1 MVGALETSTVARPR
15 LSYSRDELLADDDFA
30 RPHVEAGWR
39 LHGGFD
45 ESGRYVSPR
54 MRYRGPAVAAWT
66 EALRARG
73 GDLLDADASLLGG
86 IRYPNPAQT
95 KLLLMEG
102 LGQGFWNTL
111 TITGRIEARGR
122 VLADLTFPD
131 FQSVIVEDIGEMALG
146 HLHRGLLVAHGL
158 DEGGE
163 PDRGLGGHDA
173 MWFALRDLAFGEV
186 GYPEPVV
193 PENIARPQDQKP
205 APPPIASAHAQ
216 VLDFLLNLLLIEFR
230 AERVFS
236 LSESLLRDPD
246 LFTERRREALHAAE
260 LVDRIRQDE
269 RIHVESL
276 RLYLGEVRHLTFRTV
291 GPGREGGTISGA
303 EIVDEQWRRLVE
315 WATVIQPPLV
325 AEQQRTLLRARIAA
339 HPEARRVQRA
349 FDALEESDYDGR

>member
-1 MVGALETSTVARPR
+1 MVVAFEGTARQRR
-15 LSYSRDELLADDDFA
+15 LRYTREELLADDDFA

-45 ESGRYVSPR
+45 AAGRYVSPR
-54 MRYRGPAVAAWT
+54 MLHRAPAVEAWT
-66 EALRARG
+66 DALRSRG

-86 IRYPNPAQT
+86 IRCPNPAQT

-122 VLADLTFPD
+122 VLAELPFPD
-131 FQSVIVEDIGEMALG
+131 FQSVVVEDIGDMALG
-146 HLHRGLLVAHGL
+146 HLHRGLLAAHGL

-163 PDRGLGGHDA
+163 PDRGIGGHDA
-173 MWFALRDLAFGEV
+173 MWFALRDLAFGDV
-186 GYPEPVV
+186 GHPEPVV
-193 PENIARPQDQKP
+193 PENIARPQAQKP
-205 APPPIASAHAQ
+205 AAPPIASGHAQ

-230 AERVFS
+230 AERVFRV
-236 LSESLLRDPD
+236 SESLLRDPD
-246 LFTERRREALHAAE
+246 LFTDRRSEADHAAE

-276 RLYLGEVRHLTFRTV
+276 RLALGEVRSLTFRTV
-291 GPGREGGTISGA
+291 GHGHEGATIGGA
-303 EIVDEQWRRLVE
+303 EIIDEQWQRLIE

-325 AEQQRTLLRARIAA
+325 ADQQRALIRQRIAT
-339 HPEARRVQRA
+339 HPEAARVQRA
-349 FDALEESDYDGR
+349 FDALEEDDYDGR

>member
-1 MVGALETSTVARPR
+1 MVTALASTSRSPR
-15 LSYSRDELLADDDFA
+15 LRYTREELLADDEFA

-45 ESGRYVSPR
+45 AAGRYVSPR
-54 MRYRGPAVAAWT
+54 MRHRAAAVEAWT

-86 IRYPNPAQT
+86 IRCPNPAQT

-122 VLADLTFPD
+122 VLAELPFPD

-163 PDRGLGGHDA
+163 PDRGIGGHDA
-173 MWFALRDLAFGEV
+173 MWFALRDLAFGDV
-186 GYPEPVV
+186 GHPEPAV
-193 PENIARPQDQKP
+193 PDNIARPQHQKP
-205 APPPIASAHAQ
+205 AAPPIATGHAQ

-236 LSESLLRDPD
+236 QSECLLRDPE
-246 LFTERRREALHAAE
+246 LFSDRRREAEHAAE

-269 RIHVESL
+269 RIHVDSL
-276 RLYLGEVRHLTFRTV
+276 RLYLGEIRSLHFRTV

-303 EIVDEQWRRLVE
+303 EIIDEQWPRLIE

-325 AEQQRTLLRARIAA
+325 AEQQRALIRQRIAT
-339 HPEARRVQRA
+339 HPEAARVQRA
-349 FDALEESDYDGR
+349 FDALEEQDYDGR